1 MKKSVTRPLVSALAV
16 SALAIAGALMGVSS
30 AQAATTVVTTI
41 TTPDNE
47 LYSQYGTAVSPDGS
61 VQAIPAYDSD
71 RVVLAYAATHTY
83 LSVTDPNGDISAPM
97 LAAFSP
103 DGATLY
109 VTNYDDA
116 VVVVIDVAT
125 HTVVDTVATPNSEN
139 LAVAVSPDG
148 TTLVVADDYDNFA
161 SFDITNGYAQ
171 ITTNNIASYVEAIY
185 FIDNTQAYFL
195 DYNGQIDVFDVI
207 TGSQVS
213 TVNSAASGGSYG
225 VCMTNDLSTV
235 IYPYGSDLFI
245 IDATDGSTIAT
256 VDLSADATSLAQ
268 CTVTADDSQVLVTEW
283 SSSGQVFVVDI
294 ADASLTERVEVPEM
308 DDTDGINIM
317 ANCEVFVAGYY
328 TNIGVLLLDPSVCTP
343 KAALPDTGA
352 SQTLV
357 ITLASIGGGLLV
369 LGIVAVILV
378 RRRNAK
384 DE

>member
-1 MKKSVTRPLVSALAV
+1 MKKSAFRPIVSALAV
-16 SALAIAGALMGVSS
+16 SALATAGALMGVSS

-47 LYSQYGTAVSPDGS
+47 LYSQYGTSVSPDGS

-116 VVVVIDVAT
+116 LVVVIEVAS

-148 TTLVVADDYDNFA
+148 TTLVVADDYGNFA

-171 ITTNNIASYVEAIY
+171 IATNNIASYVEAIY

-195 DYNGQIDVFDVI
+195 DYNGQIDVFNVK

-294 ADASLTERVEVPEM
+294 AQASLTERVELPEM

-352 SQTLV
+352 SPSV
-357 ITLASIGGGLLV
+357 IGASLSVSAGLLAA
-369 LGIVAVILV
+369 GVIALLVV
-378 RRRNAK
+378 RRRSASSH
-384 DE
+384 

>member
-1 MKKSVTRPLVSALAV
+1 MKKSAFRPIVSALAV
-16 SALAIAGALMGVSS
+16 SALATAGALMGVSS

-47 LYSQYGTAVSPDGS
+47 LYSQYGTSVSPDGS

-116 VVVVIDVAT
+116 LVVVIEVAS

-148 TTLVVADDYDNFA
+148 TTLVVADDYGNFA

-171 ITTNNIASYVEAIY
+171 IATNNIASYVEAIY

-195 DYNGQIDVFDVI
+195 DYNGQIDVFNVK

-268 CTVTADDSQVLVTEW
+268 CTVTADDSKVLVTEW

-294 ADASLTERVEVPEM
+294 AQASLTERVELPEM

-343 KAALPDTGA
+343 TAALPDTGA
-352 SQTLV
+352 SPSV
-357 ITLASIGGGLLV
+357 IGASLSVSAGLLAA
-369 LGIVAVILV
+369 GVIALLVV
-378 RRRNAK
+378 RRRSASSH
-384 DE
+384 

>member
-1 MKKSVTRPLVSALAV
+1 
-16 SALAIAGALMGVSS
+16 
-30 AQAATTVVTTI
+30 
-41 TTPDNE
+41 
-47 LYSQYGTAVSPDGS
+47 
-61 VQAIPAYDSD
+61 
-71 RVVLAYAATHTY
+71 
-83 LSVTDPNGDISAPM
+83 
-97 LAAFSP
+97 
-103 DGATLY
+103 
-109 VTNYDDA
+109 
-116 VVVVIDVAT
+116 
-125 HTVVDTVATPNSEN
+125 
-139 LAVAVSPDG
+139 
-148 TTLVVADDYDNFA
+148 
-161 SFDITNGYAQ
+161 
-171 ITTNNIASYVEAIY
+171 
-185 FIDNTQAYFL
+185 
-195 DYNGQIDVFDVI
+195 
-207 TGSQVS
+207 
-213 TVNSAASGGSYG
+213 
-225 VCMTNDLSTV
+225 MTNDLSTV

-294 ADASLTERVEVPEM
+294 ADGTLTERVELPEM

-317 ANCEVFVAGYY
+317 ANCEVFVDGYY